1 MRTLILFFAI
11 FIFPL
16 TSFGYDPNTKLTI
29 ITHDYPPFSYMEDNE
44 VKGLSTEILRE
55 VLKEMKHEN
64 LEIMIFPWKRAYV
77 TVYDSKNLLL
87 YSVAR
92 KPHREKHF
100 IWAGRSG
107 PRSVGMYKLKSRKDI
122 IVPDIEHAKKYHV
135 ASTKGAAYT
144 KAAYDKGF
152 SGIQENPT
160 LIQSIRMLYSRRVDL
175 IIADEVALVHSIR
188 AYNKEAA
195 VENILDES
203 QIERV
208 VYFSPKSHRWF
219 AFGAK
224 SDQELVNRFQ
234 SAYETVEKKGVID
247 KLQSQYLV
255 E

>member
-1 MRTLILFFAI
+1 MRTIILCCAI
-11 FIFPL
+11 VIFPL
-16 TSFGYDPNTKLTI
+16 TGFGYDPNTKLTI
-29 ITHDYPPFSYMEDNE
+29 ITHDYPPFSYMEENE
-44 VKGLSTEILRE
+44 VKGFSTEILRE

-64 LEIMIFPWKRAYV
+64 FEIKIFPWKRAYV
-77 TVYDSKNLLL
+77 TVEDSKNFLL

-100 IWAGRSG
+100 LWAGRSG

-122 IVPDIEHAKKYHV
+122 IVPDIEHARKYHV

-152 SGIQENPT
+152 NSIQENPD
-160 LIQSIRMLYSRRVDL
+160 LIQNIRMLYSGRVDL

-195 VENILDES
+195 VENVLDES
-203 QIERV
+203 QIERA

-224 SDQELVNRFQ
+224 SDRELVSKFQ